1 MLSLQQ
7 FWGRLSSV
15 TGSDIKVPE
24 VPCDPK
30 IPDSLELEDGSEQT
44 LAPQP
49 LTFIVDKHLLP
60 EFPQQTL

>member
-7 FWGRLSSV
+7 FWGGLSSV

-30 IPDSLELEDGSEQT
+30 ILDSLELEDGSEQT
-44 LAPQP
+44 LAPN
-49 LTFIVDKHLLP
+49 L
-60 EFPQQTL
+60 

>member
-7 FWGRLSSV
+7 FWGGLYSV

-24 VPCDPK
+24 IPCDPK

-44 LAPQP
+44 LAPN
-49 LTFIVDKHLLP
+49 L
-60 EFPQQTL
+60 

>member
-7 FWGRLSSV
+7 FWGGLSSV
-15 TGSDIKVPE
+15 RGSDIKVPG
-24 VPCDPK
+24 VPCNPK
-30 IPDSLELEDGSEQT
+30 IPDSLQLEDCSEQT

-60 EFPQQTL
+60 EFQQQTP